1 MLSMRENKEKI
12 YSSGILL
19 SIVLIFFDAYE
30 IFSIPISWIGMALL
44 ALLTLFEFKTMFS
57 KNQKQ
62 ILFYILLVILIP
74 QLFFLY
80 FFQADNS
87 QIIYLIL
94 RIFNIVSFA
103 LVLMFS
109 VNYFK
114 GVNITSF
121 IKNSKYVIYMFSSL
135 TLYIFAAQIYD
146 LFEPYRNRSNT
157 NYFHDSEQSIFWL
170 SEPHR
175 AMGTFREP
183 VLLITFLL
191 PLVLIYLYKNNEK
204 IYFISFFSG
213 IALGLS
219 RSNYLK
225 IFCLVILIYTLINYF
240 LTKEIKK
247 QLFVFVLTAFAFSTF
262 GVLECNLNQDSVEC
276 LEYEED
282 INKIINR
289 DSVIDSNDL
298 DESVVDIGNDRL
310 NVLRYFLTSLND
322 VRPTSF
328 LEINTDLQK
337 YSSVEINE
345 EMYFSN
351 RTLPKY
357 LLERYS
363 TKNFGTGNYSLTE
376 YGINFQNLFVFY
388 TKALGILF
396 PLLLFLFSMHFLTK
410 QKINLE
416 TSFFLLFI
424 LFFFIGP
431 VEEVNSYYGLII
443 GLTYNLFINKEF
455 VNEKI

>member
-1 MLSMRENKEKI
+1 M
-12 YSSGILL
+12 
-19 SIVLIFFDAYE
+19 
-30 IFSIPISWIGMALL
+30 
-44 ALLTLFEFKTMFS
+44 
-57 KNQKQ
+57 
-62 ILFYILLVILIP
+62 
-74 QLFFLY
+74 
-80 FFQADNS
+80 
-87 QIIYLIL
+87 
-94 RIFNIVSFA
+94 
-103 LVLMFS
+103 
-109 VNYFK
+109 
-114 GVNITSF
+114 
-121 IKNSKYVIYMFSSL
+121 
-135 TLYIFAAQIYD
+135 
-146 LFEPYRNRSNT
+146 
-157 NYFHDSEQSIFWL
+157 
-170 SEPHR
+170 
-175 AMGTFREP
+175 
-183 VLLITFLL
+183 
-191 PLVLIYLYKNNEK
+191 
-204 IYFISFFSG
+204 
-213 IALGLS
+213 
-219 RSNYLK
+219 
-225 IFCLVILIYTLINYF
+225 VILIYTLINYF

-247 QLFVFVLTAFAFSTF
+247 QLFVFVLTALAFSTF

>member
-62 ILFYILLVILIP
+62 ILFYILLIISIP

-80 FFQADNS
+80 FFQTDNS

-103 LVLMFS
+103 FVLMFS
-109 VNYFK
+109 INYFK

-121 IKNSKYVIYMFSSL
+121 IKNLKYVIYIFSSL
-135 TLYIFAAQIYD
+135 TLYIFVAQIYD

-157 NYFHDSEQSIFWL
+157 NYFNHSEQSIFWL

-225 IFCLVILIYTLINYF
+225 IFCVVILIYTLINYF
-240 LTKEIKK
+240 LTKEIKI
-247 QLFVFVLTAFAFSTF
+247 QFFVFVLTAFVFSTF

-282 INKIINR
+282 ISKIINR
-289 DSVIDSNDL
+289 DSVIDSNDIDGSL
-298 DESVVDIGNDRL
+298 VDVGNDRL
-310 NVLRYFLTSLND
+310 NVFRYFLSSLND

-328 LEINTDLQK
+328 LEINNDLQK

-396 PLLLFLFSMHFLTK
+396 PLLLFLFSLGFLTK

-416 TSFFLLFI
+416 TSFFLLLI

-455 VNEKI
+455 VNEEI

>member
-80 FFQADNS
+80 FFQTDNS

-103 LVLMFS
+103 FVLMFS
-109 VNYFK
+109 INYFK

-121 IKNSKYVIYMFSSL
+121 IKNLKYVIYIFSSL
-135 TLYIFAAQIYD
+135 TLYIFVAQIYD

-157 NYFHDSEQSIFWL
+157 NYFNHSEQSIFWL

-183 VLLITFLL
+183 VLLITFFL

-225 IFCLVILIYTLINYF
+225 IFCVVILIYTLINYF
-240 LTKEIKK
+240 LTKEIKI
-247 QLFVFVLTAFAFSTF
+247 QFFVFVLTAFVFSTF

-282 INKIINR
+282 ISKIINR
-289 DSVIDSNDL
+289 DSVIDSNDI
-298 DESVVDIGNDRL
+298 DESLVDVGNDRL

-328 LEINTDLQK
+328 LEINIDLQK

-396 PLLLFLFSMHFLTK
+396 PLLLFLFSLDFLTK

-416 TSFFLLFI
+416 TSFFLLLI
-424 LFFFIGP
+424 LIFFIGP
-431 VEEVNSYYGLII
+431 VEEVKSYYGLII
-443 GLTYNLFINKEF
+443 CLTYNLFINKEF

>member
-12 YSSGILL
+12 YSIGILL
-19 SIVLIFFDAYE
+19 SIVLIFLDAYE

-44 ALLTLFEFKTMFS
+44 ALLALFEFKKIFS
-57 KNQKQ
+57 KNQKH
-62 ILFYILLVILIP
+62 ILFYILLVIIIP
-74 QLFFLY
+74 QLSFLY
-80 FFQADNS
+80 FFQTDSS
-87 QIIYLIL
+87 QVIYLVL
-94 RIFNIVSFA
+94 RLFNIVSFA

-109 VNYFK
+109 INYFK
-114 GVNITSF
+114 AVNIASF
-121 IKNSKYVIYMFSSL
+121 IKNSKYVIYIFSSL
-135 TLYIFAAQIYD
+135 TLYIFSAQIFD

-157 NYFHDSEQSIFWL
+157 NYFNHSEQSIFWL

-183 VLLITFLL
+183 VLLVTFLL
-191 PLVLIYLYKNNEK
+191 PLVLIYLHKNNEK

-225 IFCLVILIYTLINYF
+225 IFCLVILIYTLIIYI
-240 LTKEIKK
+240 LKKEIKI
-247 QLFVFVLTAFAFSTF
+247 QLFLFVLTAFVFSTF
-262 GVLECNLNQDSVEC
+262 GVLECNLNHDSVEC

-289 DSVIDSNDL
+289 DSVIDSNDFG
-298 DESVVDIGNDRL
+298 ESVIDIGNDRL
-310 NVLRYFLTSLND
+310 SVFRYFLTSIKNIN
-322 VRPTSF
+322 PTSF

-396 PLLLFLFSMHFLTK
+396 PLILFLFSVHFLTE

-416 TSFFLLFI
+416 SSFFLLII